1 MRLIIGLLAV
11 LPIFIV
17 ACGTGKGTED
27 SLTNGGEA
35 PSDPVSVAR
44 IRMGEKI
51 NGECI
56 FDDAITK
63 YPVTFSGVAENCLQ
77 AVSIGPL
84 SLAELE
90 QMKRDEPSF
99 WGKSSPY
106 QQSLVGEWI
115 DGKCDFSNP
124 AVQAFLEFSE
134 NPSTDWTN
142 CIMIVDVGPA
152 TVKQIEEVQRFGR
165 SRSETAVPAPPE
177 PALSQ

>member
-27 SLTNGGEA
+27 SLRNGGEA

-56 FDDAITK
+56 FDDALTK

-77 AVSIGPL
+77 GVSIGPL

-99 WGKSSPY
+99 WEKSSPY

-115 DGKCDFSNP
+115 DGKCDFSSP

-134 NPSTDWTN
+134 TSSTDWTN
-142 CIMIVDVGPA
+142 CIMIVDMGPV
-152 TVKQIEEVQRFGR
+152 TVKQIEEVQRFG
-165 SRSETAVPAPPE
+165 SRKSETAVPAPPE